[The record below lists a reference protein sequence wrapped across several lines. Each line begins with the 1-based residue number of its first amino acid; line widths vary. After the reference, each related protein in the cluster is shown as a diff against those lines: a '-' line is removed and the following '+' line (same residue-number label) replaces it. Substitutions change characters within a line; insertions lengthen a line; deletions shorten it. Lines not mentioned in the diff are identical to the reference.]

1 MCLVNLNVKCTAA
14 KLGTGLV
21 IELQP
26 SLVLVKASTF
36 PLHGVVFNRS
46 GAYVSG
52 EEVDGGVERVEKRP
66 GELPGQEREKVPRVK
81 W

>member
-1 MCLVNLNVKCTAA
+1 MKCTAA
-14 KLGTGLV
+14 ELGTGLV

-26 SLVLVKASTF
+26 SLVVVKASAF
-36 PLHGVVFNRS
+36 PFNGVVFDRG

-66 GELPGQEREKVPRVK
+66 GELSRQEREKVPRVK